1 MLSRFRLKTQVGG
14 SFALVIVI
22 FVISGGFSLGLILK
36 LGTLADALLSV
47 DQIKIAVLEAR
58 RYEKNFLLRGDRNS
72 IDKVHGQIRLV
83 RATVTTM
90 KNGGFG
96 SMANVFLAR
105 VLEQIQIYEGAFDTI
120 ASGAFTPGGGG
131 KESLEQPM
139 VAAARDVL
147 DVCDRLQNLQ
157 RFLMKRMLGR
167 AITFL
172 VVGIAFSVLV
182 SFVLALLITRG
193 VIVPIRKCAAF
204 TQAIARGDL
213 NRRLDVISAGSIAL
227 LCDSLIDMLEQLKQR
242 IGFVEGILNGLPVP
256 CAVID
261 TQEKISFING
271 PLVDYLEA
279 GGTPA
284 AFIGTPWAEF
294 VYNDARK
301 ETLIFK
307 AIQAGRPE
315 KNLLFSFS
323 NRKGNTRHARLDIAL
338 LEDMDQKS
346 MGGFVVVTDLT
357 QIKEEQ
363 DKLSKAHLSLKSKS
377 QELELVLHTIENQ
390 VWYIADNVCLFAN
403 HARSSFLG
411 RTSREIT
418 DRKVD
423 ELVPAEEA
431 ERFFHFTGLAMASK
445 RKQGFEIWSRN
456 HGDEPRLLS
465 VTKVPK
471 LDRYGDVEF
480 IVTVAQDIT
489 EQRQMEDQ
497 LRYKSYHDQLTGLY
511 NRYYLMEEIERLQ
524 KGRFFPLGVIF
535 CDLDDL
541 KLTNDSLGHEFGD
554 RLIIKVAE
562 LMRASFRASDIIARY
577 GGDEFVVLL
586 PKSGSRDMANAIK
599 RFWNSV
605 ADYNNDHRE
614 QAVKISVGF
623 VVSSDKNDSIL
634 DLMKTADANMY
645 QQKTAKKNR
654 SGGTCLP

>member
-1 MLSRFRLKTQVGG
+1 MDVKMLSRFRLKTQVGG
-14 SFALVIVI
+14 SFALVVVI
-22 FVISGGFSLGLILK
+22 FVISGGLSLGLILK
-36 LGTLADALLSV
+36 LGTLADALLRV
-47 DQIKIAVLEAR
+47 DQIKIAVLEVR
-58 RYEKNFLLRGDRNS
+58 RYEKNFLLRGDRIS

-83 RATVTTM
+83 RETAKIM
-90 KNGGFG
+90 KNGG
-96 SMANVFLAR
+96 SVPMAKAFYDRILD
-105 VLEQIQIYEGAFDTI
+105 QIQIYEVSFETI
-120 ASGAFTPGGGG
+120 ASGRFSHGGGVEDSMD
-131 KESLEQPM
+131 KSM

-147 DVCDRLQNLQ
+147 DVCSRLQDLQ
-157 RFLMKRMLGR
+157 RYLMKRMLGR

-172 VVGIAFSVLV
+172 VVGIVFSVLV

-204 TQAIARGDL
+204 TRAIARGDL
-213 NRRLDVISAGSIAL
+213 NQRLDVISAGSIAL
-227 LCDSLIDMLEQLKQR
+227 LTDSLINMLEQLKQR

-261 TQEKISFING
+261 TQENISFING
-271 PLVDYLEA
+271 HLLDYLEV
-279 GGTPA
+279 GGTTEEC
-284 AFIGTPWAEF
+284 IGTPWAEF
-294 VYNDARK
+294 VYNDSQK
-301 ETLIFK
+301 ETLIFN

-315 KNLLFSFS
+315 KNLLFSCS
-323 NRKGNTRHARLDIAL
+323 NRKGNSRHARLDIAL
-338 LEDMDQKS
+338 LEDMDKNA
-346 MGGFVVVTDLT
+346 MGGFVVITDLT

-363 DKLSKAHLSLKSKS
+363 DKLSKAHLSLQSKS

-390 VWYIADNVCLFAN
+390 VWYIVDNIYLFAN

-411 RTSREIT
+411 RTCLEIT
-418 DRKVD
+418 GRKVN
-423 ELVPAEEA
+423 ELVSTEEA
-431 ERFFHFTGLAMASK
+431 DRFIHFTGLVMA
-445 RKQGFEIWSRN
+445 RKQKQSFEIWSMN
-456 HGDEPRLLS
+456 HGGELRLLS

-471 LDRYGDVEF
+471 LDRHGHVEF

-577 GGDEFVVLL
+577 GGDEFVVIL
-586 PKSGSRDMANAIK
+586 PKSSSLDMGNAIK
-599 RFWNSV
+599 RFWNSLD
-605 ADYNNDHRE
+605 AYNNDHQE
-614 QAVKISVGF
+614 LVVKISVGY
-623 VVSSDKNDSIL
+623 VVSTNKNDSIQ
-634 DLMKTADANMY
+634 DLMKAADAKMY
-645 QQKTAKKNR
+645 QEKTAKKNR
-654 SGGTCLP
+654 TG